1 MAKGKPLSEFE
12 RGRIFELNRGGLSHR
27 SIANEVNRSKTV
39 ITNFLRNPDQYGH
52 KKSPG
57 RQKKNNP
64 ITGSPYQKKFKKK
77 LQYELKSIEKP
88 NSSRM

>member
-1 MAKGKPLSEFE
+1 MAKEKPLSEFE

-57 RQKKNNP
+57 RQKKIIP
-64 ITGSPYQKKFKKK
+64 SLDRRIRSLKKK